1 MERCFIDIVH
11 VRRGFLVKSETI
23 DRQHSQSHQFEQ
35 TRSEISS
42 MAGRLKSAAVMSL
55 LIILAPANLLF
66 VVICWVLD
74 IIYRQLRQMERTP
87 SKGATILIWSS
98 PATKGLHMAR
108 LFHAKGFRVV
118 WATEDHNWLCA
129 ARFSNAV
136 SEFYTVPRRETDYTK
151 VHNK

>member
-1 MERCFIDIVH
+1 MERCFIDIVR
-11 VRRGFLVKSETI
+11 VRRGFLCFSASVKSETI

-74 IIYRQLRQMERTP
+74 IIYRKLRQLERTP
-87 SKGATILIWSS
+87 SNGATILIWSS

-108 LFHAKGFRVV
+108 LFQ
-118 WATEDHNWLCA
+118 ATEDHNWLCA